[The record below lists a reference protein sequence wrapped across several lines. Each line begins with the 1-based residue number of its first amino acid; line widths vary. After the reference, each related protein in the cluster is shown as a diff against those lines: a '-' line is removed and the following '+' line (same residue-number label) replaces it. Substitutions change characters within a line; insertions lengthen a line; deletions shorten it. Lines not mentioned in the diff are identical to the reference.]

1 MRTAKTL
8 SIAQTPEQLKAAEK
22 LARRENRTISELFR
36 EAFRRYEQQAIPV
49 LDNPA
54 RLKKL
59 DELKAAVDLL
69 RQEAQKSD
77 AGKLSTRQ
85 IDAEIAAGRKDRRRR
100 QAINQPVR

>member
-8 SIAQTPEQLKAAEK
+8 SISLPPQQLKAAEK

-69 RQEAQKSD
+69 HQEAKQK
-77 AGKLSTRQ
+77 GLNKLTMRQ
-85 IDAEIAAGRKDRRRR
+85 IDAEIAAARRERRR
-100 QAINQPVR
+100 QPINQPVR

>member
-8 SIAQTPEQLKAAEK
+8 SISLPPEQFKAAER

-36 EAFRRYEQQAIPV
+36 EAFRRYEQQAISM

-69 RQEAQKSD
+69 RQEARRK
-77 AGKLSTRQ
+77 GLNKITMRQ
-85 IDAEIAAGRKDRRRR
+85 IDAEVTASRKDRRRR
-100 QAINQPVR
+100 QPSNRPVR